1 MINQNLKKHIKN
13 YLKKHPKQRLL
24 ARRIYGSL
32 KEKRYVSMAAKEEI
46 DPKMILFEV
55 FMGRQ
60 YGCNPRAIYEYML
73 QDERF
78 RDFRFVWVFHDVSK
92 KEQFP
97 ELERA
102 EVVCKFHRDYFR
114 YCARAKV
121 IVTNSNLDYRIQKK
135 EGQIFLQTWHGTPLK
150 RLRCDIQAES
160 GNVNNTLYEIRM
172 KNDMDVVRYDY
183 FLSPSAFATE
193 KFRSAFNMQTL
204 GISDI
209 LVETGYPRNDIL
221 LEHTPRQV
229 AAVKERLGIP
239 EGKKVILYAPTFRDN
254 EHDGAGYTY
263 RSHLD
268 FDRLKAQYGEDC
280 VVLFRAH
287 YFVANSFDFS
297 KYEGF
302 VYNASQLDD
311 IRELYL
317 IADLLITDYSS
328 VFFDYANL
336 RRPILFYMYD
346 LDAYGNNIR
355 GFYFGLEELPGEI
368 ITEED
373 RLLEAI
379 GEALGSADASAAPF
393 EPDARYRA
401 FNEKYNYL
409 DDGHAAQRVAEILLK
424 DLQDD

>member
-1 MINQNLKKHIKN
+1 MVNQTLKKHIKN

-24 ARRIYGSL
+24 ARRIYGGL
-32 KEKRYVSMAAKEEI
+32 KERRYVSMAAKEEI
-46 DPKMILFEV
+46 DPKLILFEV

-73 QDERF
+73 RDERF
-78 RDFRFVWVFHDVSK
+78 ADFRFVWVFHEPEK
-92 KEQFP
+92 REQFP

-102 EVVCKFHRDYFR
+102 EVVSKFSGDYFR
-114 YCARAKV
+114 YCARAKI
-121 IVTNSNLDYRIQKK
+121 IVTNSNLDYRIRKK
-135 EGQIFLQTWHGTPLK
+135 NGQIFMQTWHGTPLK

-193 KFRSAFNMQTL
+193 KFASAFNMKQL
-204 GISDI
+204 GIENI

-221 LEHTPRQV
+221 IDHSEEQLAKIRQG
-229 AAVKERLGIP
+229 LGIP
-239 EGKKVILYAPTFRDN
+239 EGKKIILYAPTFRDN

-263 RSHLD
+263 RTHLD
-268 FDRLKAQYGEDC
+268 FDRLRSRLGEDYA
-280 VVLFRAH
+280 VLFRAH

-297 KYEGF
+297 RYEGF
-302 VYNASQLDD
+302 VYDASRLDD
-311 IRELYL
+311 IRDLFL

-346 LDAYGNNIR
+346 LEAYGQDIR
-355 GFYFGLEELPGEI
+355 GFYFDLSELPGEI
-368 ITEED
+368 ITRED
-373 RLLEAI
+373 RLLDAI
-379 GEALGSADASAAPF
+379 EEMFSEKFS
-393 EPDARYRA
+393 PDEKYRA
-401 FNEKYNYL
+401 FCDKYNYL
-409 DDGHAAQRVAEILLK
+409 DDGQASRRAAELL
-424 DLQDD
+424 LQG